1 MSSYQEKY
9 GPWALVTG
17 ASSGMGAEFAR
28 QLAYKQ
34 FNVALVA
41 RREDRL
47 QRIAQELQQNASIDT
62 RVISAD
68 LSRGDFLRKVT
79 EATEGL
85 EINLLINNAGFA
97 VTGELLAN
105 DLNAELGM
113 LDVNC
118 RAPLLLTHHYGKLM
132 KQRGRGGIIFLASTV
147 AYAGIPAWSH
157 YAATKGYNLQLA
169 EGLAEEL
176 RSDRVDVLAVCP
188 GFTRTEFMD
197 LTYFGKIMS
206 MEPSAVVR
214 SALDGLG
221 NKRRVTPGFMNKL
234 VVLSTRLQPR
244 VMNTKIYRALIRRVQ
259 KT

>member
-47 QRIAQELQQNASIDT
+47 QRIARELQQNASIDT

-68 LSRGDFLRKVT
+68 LSRGDFLRKVA

-97 VTGELLAN
+97 VTG
-105 DLNAELGM
+105 G
-113 LDVNC
+113 
-118 RAPLLLTHHYGKLM
+118 
-132 KQRGRGGIIFLASTV
+132 AS
-147 AYAGIPAWSH
+147 G
-157 YAATKGYNLQLA
+157 
-169 EGLAEEL
+169 
-176 RSDRVDVLAVCP
+176 
-188 GFTRTEFMD
+188 
-197 LTYFGKIMS
+197 
-206 MEPSAVVR
+206 
-214 SALDGLG
+214 
-221 NKRRVTPGFMNKL
+221 
-234 VVLSTRLQPR
+234 
-244 VMNTKIYRALIRRVQ
+244 
-259 KT
+259 

>member
-47 QRIAQELQQNASIDT
+47 QRIARELQQNASIDT
-62 RVISAD
+62 RVISAN

-157 YAATKGYNLQLA
+157 YAATKGYNLLLA

-176 RSDRVDVLAVCP
+176 RSDGVDVLAVCP

-214 SALDGLG
+214 SALDVLG
-221 NKRRVTPGFMNKL
+221 KKRRVTPGFMNKL
-234 VVLSTRLQPR
+234 VVFSTRLQPR